1 MNIETESDGRVF
13 NYELTEKKART
24 NLLRGAK
31 RANNIVTTSKTGCGM
46 EWNGIFLLGLSSS
59 LLDGEH
65 SLASQGTSLVRG
77 MKVLGQNPGIQTSPC

>member
-1 MNIETESDGRVF
+1 MQYFCINSVKIQTANVHVSLCLNDKHLSAALE
-13 NYELTEKKART
+13 YLYQKAS
-24 NLLRGAK
+24 L
-31 RANNIVTTSKTGCGM
+31 GM
-46 EWNGIFLLGLSSS
+46 EWYGILLLGLSSS

>member
-1 MNIETESDGRVF
+1 MLVSGLIQVEADYIV
-13 NYELTEKKART
+13 Y
-24 NLLRGAK
+24 
-31 RANNIVTTSKTGCGM
+31 IVTYMDIWSPTIGGWK
-46 EWNGIFLLGLSSS
+46 WNGIFLLGLSSS